1 METTFRI
8 KTSELDK
15 KFLDML
21 KKLFRK
27 KEIEITITDADAD
40 ETSHLLSD
48 SKNRAHLL
56 DAIEEVKRNK
66 NLVSFSGDEFEK
78 YSKSLLTK

>member
-8 KTSELDK
+8 KTSDMDK

-21 KKLFRK
+21 KKLFKK

-40 ETSHLLSD
+40 ETSQLLSD
-48 SKNRAHLL
+48 SKNRTHLIE
-56 DAIEEVKRNK
+56 AIEEVKRNK

-78 YSKSLLTK
+78 YSKSLLKK